1 MLRRACVFSLFF
13 VLVFGANLCAAQI
26 KHRRQKPIRLNTLLG
41 LELLAME
48 EADQRE
54 RQKSIVLMSEPKEGG
69 FAIVEAI
76 NQLDLKHTKRLQEI
90 IREFGWP
97 SAALVGQRGVA
108 AAFLIVQ
115 HSPSLKFQKQC
126 LPFIR
131 AAARDGDLQMRDV
144 AMLTN
149 RILTNEGKPQ
159 IYGTQFK
166 NEGGTLVPFP
176 IANRAK
182 VDKRRATVGLPPL
195 AEYIKM
201 LEAEYRMP
209 AKDKAP

>member
-1 MLRRACVFSLFF
+1 MIRRTSLVSLVF
-13 VLVFGANLCAAQI
+13 VLLFGANLCAAQT
-26 KHRRQKPIRLNTLLG
+26 KYRRQPSVRLNTLLR

-54 RQKSIVLMSEPKEGG
+54 RNKSTVMLRETTEGG
-69 FAIVEAI
+69 FAIVDAL
-76 NQLDLKHTKRLQEI
+76 NRLDLKHTKRLREI

-97 SAALVGQRGVA
+97 SATLVGRDGAA

-115 HSPSLKFQKQC
+115 HSPLLKFQKQC
-126 LPFIR
+126 LPLIR
-131 AAARDGDLQMRDV
+131 AAAKNGDLPMRDV
-144 AMLTN
+144 AMLTD

-166 NEGGTLVPFP
+166 NEGGMLFPFP
-176 IANRAK
+176 IVDRAK
-182 VDKRRATVGLPPL
+182 IDARRASVGLPPL

-201 LEAEYRMP
+201 LAEEYRMP
-209 AKDKAP
+209 VKDKAP